1 MQALAQW
8 LASTSLSQMIAK
20 ALWVIPLLQ
29 AIHILALAAL
39 LAAVAMIVLRI
50 LRAAGRSQTTGETVA
65 RFLPWLWAGLAVLAA
80 TGSLLIIGEPRRA
93 LTNPAFQLKM
103 LLLAC
108 ALLLTLAFQLS
119 LRRSATFWENGS
131 RSKAAIAVCA
141 FILWCAIAFAGRWI
155 AYLA

>member
-8 LASTSLSQMIAK
+8 LASTSLSQAIQK

-50 LRAAGRSQTTGETVA
+50 LRAAGRSQTMGETVA

-80 TGSLLIIGEPRRA
+80 TGVVLIIGEPRRA

-103 LLLAC
+103 LLLAG
-108 ALLLTLAFQLS
+108 ALALTLAFQLS
-119 LRRSATFWENGS
+119 LHGNTTSWENGS
-131 RSKAAIAVCA
+131 RSKSALAICA
-141 FILWCAIAFAGRWI
+141 FVLWCTIAFAGRWI

>member
-1 MQALAQW
+1 MHTLAQW
-8 LASTSLSQMIAK
+8 LASTSLSQTIQK

-50 LRAAGRSQTTGETVA
+50 LRAAGRSQTMGETIA
-65 RFLPWLWAGLAVLAA
+65 RFLPWLWGGLAVLAA
-80 TGSLLIIGEPRRA
+80 TGIVLIIGEPRRA
-93 LTNPAFQLKM
+93 LINPAFQLKM

-108 ALLLTLAFQLS
+108 ALVLTLAFQLS
-119 LRRSATFWENGS
+119 LRGNATSWESGS
-131 RSKAAIAVCA
+131 RSRAALAVCA